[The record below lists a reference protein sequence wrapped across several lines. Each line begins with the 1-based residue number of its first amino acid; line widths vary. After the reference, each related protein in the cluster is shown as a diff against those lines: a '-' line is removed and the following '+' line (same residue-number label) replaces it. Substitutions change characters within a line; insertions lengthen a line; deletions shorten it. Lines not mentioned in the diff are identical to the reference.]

1 MINKKKKTLKCE
13 HCDAKSNNVGED
25 AVKWICSKCVEKS
38 MHGMLDLDTERI
50 EESDEN
56 NII

>member
-13 HCDAKSNNVGED
+13 HCDAKSNNVGAD

-38 MHGMLDLDTERI
+38 MHGMLDLDSDPI
-50 EESDEN
+50 EDN
-56 NII
+56 NVEK